1 MLLKEVEAA
10 KNLSKEEEC
19 VTEEGPTVVQHAVGF
34 RRKQKMMFRQLKTC
48 ALLLDLVKRSDANG
62 IKEIDQ
68 QQDIQLKVN
77 EMRQKWKSLKSECRV
92 QEEELQNMSTI
103 LEKFQALEAKEQ
115 ALKDAIQLYEAKAL
129 CRISALVMYRKNLI
143 IIERGFLSWK
153 KQLEEVAHQKRLQLQ
168 KEQKLGLTEEKS
180 LIEKGIEECSL
191 SISKCHA
198 LIQQAQQAIQ
208 LMARKCG
215 FIDSIH
221 PCDFHTLSHLHQ
233 ILETQSGVKV
243 LAISEDQV
251 TLRFDPRLL
260 IPLTKLT
267 PLVLTITWT
276 SSETA
281 RLETDCAFLGLSDI
295 KSLDLPS
302 ITAEIWKRY
311 MSQAELWGEIQDLQN
326 KYAIDWLESERKLRL
341 LRLIASSSSNIIYT
355 LYVEPGYPVDGEVK
369 LYSIQE
375 NNRLIDMVIKPP
387 QAKPL
392 LTDWL
397 EYLNNLDYREG

>member
-1 MLLKEVEAA
+1 MGEALVAAGRLLKEVEAA

-115 ALKDAIQLYEAKAL
+115 ALKDAIQLYEAK
-129 CRISALVMYRKNLI
+129 
-143 IIERGFLSWK
+143 K